1 MGPAAEVPDVGAP
14 DAGAAGA
21 PRLLDPVT
29 LAGRTAPSRV
39 IFGPHETNLG
49 RGRALSP
56 RHTAYYQRRAAGGAG
71 LIITETASVHESDWP
86 YERAPLAAD
95 CASGWSEIAAAC
107 HPHGA
112 LVLAGLGHTGLQG
125 SSAYSQSV
133 LWGPSGFTDAVSRE
147 TPMIMEEPEIAA
159 LVAGFAA
166 AAAAAVGA
174 GLDGVEL
181 DAGPGA
187 LLRQF
192 HSGLTSQRTDRYG
205 TDRLAL
211 TREVLAAVRA
221 AIGPGRILALRL
233 SCDELAPWAG
243 VTPEQAAEQA
253 AGLAPDLDLLTVVR
267 GGPYS
272 ASAYRPDGHAPPMF
286 NQDLAA
292 AIRAAVAGAVP
303 VALQGSVVDAGAAQA
318 ALDAGAAD
326 LAEMTRAQIADADL
340 VAKLRA
346 GTPDRIRP
354 CILCNQTCRV
364 RDNRNP
370 MITCI
375 ADPRTGHETTDP
387 PAIADALAVG
397 APAEGAQA
405 AEVLA
410 PAAPAPALAPQPIPP
425 ATGQN
430 GTSRSDQGE
439 AGELELEPGLAA
451 VGGLGS
457 APDVLVV
464 GGGPAGL
471 EAARV
476 AAGEG
481 LAVRLAERSSVLG
494 GALRAAAAGRA
505 RERMALL
512 ADWLEAEA
520 GRLGVRIELG
530 AEITADDLDVAAA
543 AGTQVILATGSRPV
557 ARFDPA
563 ISVDALAVLSGV
575 AKPAGTREQPGT
587 QAAGAGEAPDT
598 TVPGPA
604 APFRSELKLPFRSEG
619 EDPDGM
625 GGAEGPG
632 EAGSS
637 GQASGLGVAGPAEE
651 SIGTGDPV
659 TGPADVVMLPD
670 GPVVVHDPVGGP
682 VGVAVAELLASAG
695 RRVALVTQDPVVGT
709 LLSLTGDLADANVR
723 LQRAGVTRELRSL
736 IREVSGGTALLE
748 DVWTGAQRRVDCAVL
763 VDCGHRL
770 PDEDLYLSRPDTPRA
785 GDCVAPRT
793 VAEAI
798 REGRRLGQAAG
809 RMAGD
814 RARRPEPQ
822 PGGPAGPAQS
832 PTIAC

>member
-1 MGPAAEVPDVGAP
+1 VPAAG
-14 DAGAAGA
+14 G
-21 PRLLDPVT
+21 PRLLDAVT
-29 LAGRTAPSRV
+29 LAGRIAPSRV

-49 RGRALSP
+49 QGRALSA

-86 YERAPLAAD
+86 YERAPLAAA
-95 CASGWSEIAAAC
+95 CADGWREIAAAC
-107 HPHGA
+107 RPHGG

-125 SSAYSQSV
+125 SSAYSQQA

-166 AAAAAVGA
+166 AAVTAAGA

-205 TDRLAL
+205 TDKLAL

-221 AIGPGRILALRL
+221 AIGPDAILALRL

-253 AGLAPDLDLLTVVR
+253 AALAPGLDLLTVVR

-272 ASAYRPDGHAPPMF
+272 GSAYRPDAHTPPMF

-292 AIRAAVAGAVP
+292 AIRTAVAGAVP
-303 VALQGSVVDAGAAQA
+303 VALQGSVVDAAAAQA
-318 ALDAGAAD
+318 ALDTGAAD

-340 VAKLRA
+340 VARIRA

-370 MITCI
+370 VITCV
-375 ADPRTGHETTDP
+375 ADPRTGHELTDP
-387 PAIADALAVG
+387 PPAADAR
-397 APAEGAQA
+397 PASGGSGPGQA
-405 AEVLA
+405 TMSVA
-410 PAAPAPALAPQPIPP
+410 
-425 ATGQN
+425 
-430 GTSRSDQGE
+430 R
-439 AGELELEPGLAA
+439 AGEP
-451 VGGLGS
+451 V
-457 APDVLVV
+457 PDVLVV

-476 AAGEG
+476 AAGAG
-481 LAVRLAERSSVLG
+481 LTVRLAERSATAG
-494 GALRAAAAGRA
+494 GTLRAAAAGPA
-505 RERMALL
+505 RERMAAL

-520 GRLGVRIELG
+520 RRLGVQIDLESG
-530 AEITADDLDVAAA
+530 ITADDLDAAAA

-563 ISVDALAVLSGV
+563 VTVDALAVLSG
-575 AKPAGTREQPGT
+575 T
-587 QAAGAGEAPDT
+587 AA
-598 TVPGPA
+598 
-604 APFRSELKLPFRSEG
+604 
-619 EDPDGM
+619 
-625 GGAEGPG
+625 
-632 EAGSS
+632 
-637 GQASGLGVAGPAEE
+637 
-651 SIGTGDPV
+651 
-659 TGPADVVMLPD
+659 LPD
-670 GPVVVHDPVGGP
+670 GPAVVHDPVGGP
-682 VGVAVAELLASAG
+682 VGVAVAEFLAGAG
-695 RRVALVTQDPVVGT
+695 RQVALVSQDPVAGT
-709 LLSLTGDLADANVR
+709 LLSLTGDLADANTR
-723 LQRAGVTRELRSL
+723 LQRAGVARELRSL
-736 IREVSGGTALLE
+736 LREVSGGTALLE
-748 DVWTGAQRRVDCAVL
+748 DVWTGAQRRVGCAAL

-770 PDEDLYLSRPDTPRA
+770 PEEGLYASRPGTPRA

-793 VAEAI
+793 VAEAV
-798 REGRRLGQAAG
+798 REGRRLGQAAAS
-809 RMAGD
+809 RPAAQ
-814 RARRPEPQ
+814 RA
-822 PGGPAGPAQS
+822 A
-832 PTIAC
+832 IAR

>member
-1 MGPAAEVPDVGAP
+1 MPAAG
-14 DAGAAGA
+14 G

-49 RGRALSP
+49 QDRALSA

-95 CASGWSEIAAAC
+95 CAGGWREIAAAC
-107 HPHGA
+107 RPHGA

-166 AAAAAVGA
+166 AAAAAAGA

-253 AGLAPDLDLLTVVR
+253 AALAPDLDLLTVVR

-272 ASAYRPDGHAPPMF
+272 ASAYRPDAHTPPMF

-292 AIRAAVAGAVP
+292 AIRAVVAGAVP
-303 VALQGSVVDAGAAQA
+303 VALQGSVVDPAAAQA

-326 LAEMTRAQIADADL
+326 LAEMTRAQIADADV

-370 MITCI
+370 VITCI
-375 ADPRTGHETTDP
+375 SDPRTGHETTDP
-387 PAIADALAVG
+387 P
-397 APAEGAQA
+397 
-405 AEVLA
+405 
-410 PAAPAPALAPQPIPP
+410 PAADGVSGPGRITEPGAR
-425 ATGQN
+425 TGQ
-430 GTSRSDQGE
+430 
-439 AGELELEPGLAA
+439 PG
-451 VGGLGS
+451 
-457 APDVLVV
+457 VLVV

-476 AAGEG
+476 AAGAG
-481 LAVRLAERSSVLG
+481 LAVRLAERSAGLG
-494 GALRAAAAGRA
+494 GILRAAAGGPA

-520 GRLGVRIELG
+520 RRLGVRFDLET
-530 AEITADDLDVAAA
+530 EITAEDLDAAAA
-543 AGTQVILATGSRPV
+543 AGTQVILATGSRPA

-563 ISVDALAVLSGV
+563 VSVDALAVLSG
-575 AKPAGTREQPGT
+575 
-587 QAAGAGEAPDT
+587 AA
-598 TVPGPA
+598 V
-604 APFRSELKLPFRSEG
+604 
-619 EDPDGM
+619 
-625 GGAEGPG
+625 
-632 EAGSS
+632 
-637 GQASGLGVAGPAEE
+637 
-651 SIGTGDPV
+651 
-659 TGPADVVMLPD
+659 LPD

-682 VGVAVAELLASAG
+682 VGVAVAELLAAAG
-695 RRVALVTQDPVVGT
+695 RQVALVTQDPVVGT

-770 PDEDLYLSRPDTPRA
+770 PDEDLYLSRPETPRA

-798 REGRRLGQAAG
+798 REGRRLGHAA
-809 RMAGD
+809 ALS
-814 RARRPEPQ
+814 
-822 PGGPAGPAQS
+822 PAF
-832 PTIAC
+832 TH